1 MKNILQ
7 KLIVQFNAEIVE
19 NNSTIVEILADA
31 RFAEALDLQTE
42 NFTLEHVIDVLENE
56 LKELKELN
64 NTQS

>member
-1 MKNILQ
+1 MKNTLQ
-7 KLIVQFNAEIVE
+7 KLIAQFNAEIVE

-56 LKELKELN
+56 LKELN
-64 NTQS
+64 STQS

>member
-7 KLIVQFNAEIVE
+7 KLIAQFNAEIVE

-56 LKELKELN
+56 LKELN